1 MEISV
6 QRIALRSAVIAAMG
20 LGSVVFVPEAVAGAP
35 CPDGTA
41 RIFFEGGD
49 NHCQAGSASFSSP
62 QWVSKVCS
70 VGRVQVTLHVEYEG
84 RKAKPYDRE
93 LPPGHCAQVP
103 LPAQKSASVVLTPV

>member
-1 MEISV
+1 M
-6 QRIALRSAVIAAMG
+6 ALRSAVIAAMG
-20 LGSVVFVPEAVAGAP
+20 LGSVIFVPQAVAGSP

-62 QWVSKVCS
+62 RWVSKVCS
-70 VGRVQVTLHVEYEG
+70 VGPVKVTVRVEYSG
-84 RKAKPYDRE
+84 YGARPLNRE
-93 LPPGHCAQVP
+93 LDPGHCAQIP

>member
-1 MEISV
+1 M
-6 QRIALRSAVIAAMG
+6 ALRSAVIAAMG

-49 NHCQAGSASFSSP
+49 NHCQAGSANFSSP
-62 QWVSKVCS
+62 RWVSKVCS
-70 VGRVQVTLHVEYEG
+70 VGQVKVTVRAEYDG
-84 RKAKPYDRE
+84 YMARPLIRE
-93 LPPGHCAQVP
+93 LDPGHCTQVP